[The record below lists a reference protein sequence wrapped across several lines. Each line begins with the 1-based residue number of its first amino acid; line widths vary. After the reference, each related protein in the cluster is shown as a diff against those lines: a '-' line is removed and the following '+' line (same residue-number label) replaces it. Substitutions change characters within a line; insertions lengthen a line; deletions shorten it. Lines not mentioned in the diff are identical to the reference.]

1 MAAAETAKKERQ
13 ARLAAS
19 MEASPNSAFSPV
31 AGREKDREAVAGG
44 DEATAGATA
53 ASSGLGANRS
63 RKEQLL
69 AAMQEKERR
78 RTHRSKASSLVA
90 STGDVSSWLTDAPLV
105 PVTVL
110 VSVLPSEPK
119 ARLEVSLDGD
129 ARLIKSM
136 LWRSVRELRKA
147 KVERRR
153 HVLKVRDGN
162 VLTDEHM
169 TLGDIPDFALAVD
182 ASSPLELLLV
192 KRSTSDDDGH
202 HHRGRSSRRSVDASS
217 GSSSRNPEPTDGHK
231 GRRPRS
237 VIDKHH
243 EDEST
248 DEAHAQVRVRAAT
261 LANVP
266 IVVEEEE
273 VEEDPLPVP
282 DAAANTLGG
291 LSRSGGAAGGRGSM
305 LRRTDRM
312 RKFATCVECEKREGT
327 KVTATHDCVTCSPTV
342 ELCTP
347 CSTGI
352 GHAGHSMEERTAARE
367 RSQSASSAVGLMITS
382 SSGAVVEHDADADA
396 DADAGEAGADA
407 DEAGTPST
415 AASPTSFTL
424 RLKKGAAG
432 AGAAVRRAAR
442 RPSTDVSGDDD
453 EPTDVLAQIRTLPR
467 NILRKTGSERGG
479 AGSPEVR
486 AIIVCEQQ
494 PVDLSKGEY
503 VRDFPVLAD
512 DEVRAIDAVPTAT
525 LWPPG
530 RLDSVL
536 LDEDD
541 AGDFWTDDGSA
552 EDALPLTAV
561 LQAGSAPLGSPMG
574 GTYPL
579 LDPDADVDFFT
590 QNILDRD
597 HASWILANQDIV
609 SIASEPDES
618 GMLFAKLWAKAG
630 NVHYM
635 LPDTAKRS
643 NTSLSTRVSTE
654 GDGSPVGSA
663 DRDSTSELSGSAP
676 SSVGISSRFGTFF
689 RQSDRDRLR
698 KLAPSLPTGT
708 DISNAVKMRPEL
720 AMDLGEAELQSI
732 VTHYKFGVLY
742 RAPGQTAEDEIYSNR
757 DGSEAF
763 HRFLEVLGTPIQLAG
778 WDKYRAGLDVKAG
791 TTGEYSVYTTYRS
804 YELMYHVATLLP
816 YMEDNPQQLHRKR
829 QIGNDIVVVI
839 FSEGDE
845 PFNPAVLTSHFN
857 HVFFVVQWDEATD
870 RYRVTVAAK
879 EGVPQFGPPLPRGG
893 VFVPSAQFREWL
905 MAKLVNGERAAY
917 HAPVFRQKFIRTRKA
932 VYSDLCS
939 RQ

>member
-1 MAAAETAKKERQ
+1 
-13 ARLAAS
+13 
-19 MEASPNSAFSPV
+19 
-31 AGREKDREAVAGG
+31 
-44 DEATAGATA
+44 
-53 ASSGLGANRS
+53 
-63 RKEQLL
+63 
-69 AAMQEKERR
+69 
-78 RTHRSKASSLVA
+78 
-90 STGDVSSWLTDAPLV
+90 
-105 PVTVL
+105 
-110 VSVLPSEPK
+110 
-119 ARLEVSLDGD
+119 
-129 ARLIKSM
+129 
-136 LWRSVRELRKA
+136 
-147 KVERRR
+147 
-153 HVLKVRDGN
+153 
-162 VLTDEHM
+162 
-169 TLGDIPDFALAVD
+169 
-182 ASSPLELLLV
+182 
-192 KRSTSDDDGH
+192 
-202 HHRGRSSRRSVDASS
+202 
-217 GSSSRNPEPTDGHK
+217 
-231 GRRPRS
+231 
-237 VIDKHH
+237 
-243 EDEST
+243 
-248 DEAHAQVRVRAAT
+248 
-261 LANVP
+261 
-266 IVVEEEE
+266 
-273 VEEDPLPVP
+273 
-282 DAAANTLGG
+282 
-291 LSRSGGAAGGRGSM
+291 
-305 LRRTDRM
+305 
-312 RKFATCVECEKREGT
+312 
-327 KVTATHDCVTCSPTV
+327 
-342 ELCTP
+342 
-347 CSTGI
+347 
-352 GHAGHSMEERTAARE
+352 
-367 RSQSASSAVGLMITS
+367 MITS
-382 SSGAVVEHDADADA
+382 SSGMATDGGSSR
-396 DADAGEAGADA
+396 AGGEDGEEGEEA
-407 DEAGTPST
+407 EAGTAPSSP
-415 AASPTSFTL
+415 SPTSFTL

-442 RPSTDVSGDDD
+442 RPSTDGSGDERD
-453 EPTDVLAQIRTLPR
+453 EPTELLSQIRTLPR

-494 PVDLSKGEY
+494 PVEPTTASEY
-503 VRDFPVLAD
+503 VREFPLLAD
-512 DEVRAIDAVPTAT
+512 DEVRSVDALPVDT

-530 RLDSVL
+530 RLASVT

-541 AGDFWTDDGSA
+541 VGEFWTDDGSA
-552 EDALPLTAV
+552 DDALPLVTV

-579 LDPDADVDFFT
+579 LDPDTDVDFFT
-590 QNILDRD
+590 QNILDRE

-635 LPDTAKRS
+635 LPDTAKR
-643 NTSLSTRVSTE
+643 
-654 GDGSPVGSA
+654 GDGASG
-663 DRDSTSELSGSAP
+663 DREAGAGDGASSAP
-676 SSVGISSRFGTFF
+676 SASGLSSRFGTFF

-708 DISNAVKMRPEL
+708 DIANAVRMRPEL

-816 YMEDNPQQLHRKR
+816 FMEENPQQLHRKR

-879 EGVPQFGPPLPRGG
+879 DGVPEFGPPLPRGG

-932 VYSDLCS
+932 VYGDLCS
-939 RQ
+939 R